1 MIGLLVLLVSLAVV
15 GVAGTVRE
23 LRRDRPAEIPRSRSV
38 DPDLLPPGAG
48 RPLV

>member
-1 MIGLLVLLVSLAVV
+1 MIGLLVLLALAIV

-23 LRRDRPAEIPRSRSV
+23 LRRDRPAEIPRSRFV
-38 DPDLLPPGAG
+38 DPDLLPPGAR